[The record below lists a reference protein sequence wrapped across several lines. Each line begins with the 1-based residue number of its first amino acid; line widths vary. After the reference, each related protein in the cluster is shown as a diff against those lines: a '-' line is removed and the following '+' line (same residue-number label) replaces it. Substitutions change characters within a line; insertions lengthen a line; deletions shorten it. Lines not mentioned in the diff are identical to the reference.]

1 MSKTNLGTKLVEPL
15 FIREIGINKKLS
27 NNDEIIKFN
36 KAKNAYIA
44 GHLDSWAIILEEN
57 PEMQSTIIKDMKEMA
72 NSLKKSAGVVI
83 LKDAN

>member
-1 MSKTNLGTKLVEPL
+1 
-15 FIREIGINKKLS
+15 LS

-44 GHLDSWAIILEEN
+44 GHLDSWAVMLEDD
-57 PEMQSTIIKDMKEMA
+57 PEMKSIVIKDMKEMA

-83 LKDAN
+83 LKDAD